1 MQYVRRPKGEIHIVV
16 CKGVTKAI
24 KIGILGSTG
33 YTGASLAGILAKHP
47 NTEII
52 FLGSQQYAGEKFS
65 KIYPQYKQLIDLECI
80 DANDQYIE
88 SLNSKQIDLVFF
100 ATPNGICYK
109 HAPTLI
115 ERGISVI
122 DLSADYRFRDL
133 SIYEQ
138 WYGFKRDDQK
148 LNAQA
153 IYGLVE
159 FKRAEIK
166 KLKRPALIANPG
178 CYTSSAILALAPL
191 LESYSN
197 IIDLNSIIIDGKSA
211 ISGAGRKASTELLFS
226 ELNESCSPYKLAN
239 SHRHG
244 PELEAFFSE
253 LTGTKIQLSFSPH
266 LIPMTAGLLTTS
278 YMSFSEDL
286 SETKLREIYEKR
298 YANEQFVTVLEADV
312 YPQTRWAVGTN
323 QAFIQVKYDSR
334 LKRATIVCTIDNL
347 MKGAASQAVQNMN
360 LLFGLA
366 EETGL
371 S

>member
-1 MQYVRRPKGEIHIVV
+1 MSFK
-16 CKGVTKAI
+16 I
-24 KIGILGSTG
+24 KLGILGSTG
-33 YTGASLAGILAKHP
+33 YTGASLAAILAKHP
-47 NTEII
+47 NAEII

-65 KIYPQYKQLIDLECI
+65 KVYPEYNKLINLQCI
-80 DANDQYIE
+80 DANDQYLE
-88 SLNSKQIDLVFF
+88 SLNSKQVDLVFF
-100 ATPNGICYK
+100 ATPNGICHKY
-109 HAPTLI
+109 APALI

-138 WYGFKRDDQK
+138 WYGFKRNDHK

-153 IYGLVE
+153 VYGLVE
-159 FKRAEIK
+159 FKREEIK
-166 KLKRPALIANPG
+166 KLKRPALIGNPG

-191 LESYSN
+191 LEKYSS

-253 LTGTKIQLSFSPH
+253 LSSTKIQLSFSPH
-266 LIPMTAGLLTTS
+266 LIPMTTGLLTTS
-278 YMSFSEDL
+278 YISFTEDISE
-286 SETKLREIYEKR
+286 SKLREIYENR
-298 YANEQFVTVLEADV
+298 YANEQFITLLDPDI
-312 YPQTRWAVGTN
+312 YPRTKWAVGTN
-323 QAFIQVKYDSR
+323 QAFLQVKYDTR
-334 LKRATIVCTIDNL
+334 LKRATITCAIDNL

-360 LLFGLA
+360 LLFGLP

-371 S
+371 C